1 MGYVMI
7 KDLKY
12 LTIYSVNS
20 LYLIFWKVNW
30 YFDEINGNK
39 YLTLVPTNGTKEK
52 IKKFK
57 ELWIKIRDL
66 IKSITKNLD
75 NYDDKFM
82 KIKFTSDDE
91 IPLNK
96 TIEIPSTAIIVRAIF
111 LKNNKYYPQFFLD
124 KYLHKI

>member
-1 MGYVMI
+1 
-7 KDLKY
+7 
-12 LTIYSVNS
+12 
-20 LYLIFWKVNW
+20 
-30 YFDEINGNK
+30 
-39 YLTLVPTNGTKEK
+39 
-52 IKKFK
+52 
-57 ELWIKIRDL
+57 
-66 IKSITKNLD
+66 
-75 NYDDKFM
+75 M